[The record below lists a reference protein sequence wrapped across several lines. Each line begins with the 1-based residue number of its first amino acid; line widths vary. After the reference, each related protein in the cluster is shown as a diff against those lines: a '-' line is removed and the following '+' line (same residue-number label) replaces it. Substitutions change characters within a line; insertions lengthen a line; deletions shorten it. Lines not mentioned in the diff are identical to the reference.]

1 MKLLTKYNRI
11 NIITTI
17 LIFIAGS
24 IAFYFVLYYVLTDQL
39 DRGLRVEQQ
48 EIVNYVNKNNA
59 LPEIHSTKHQWIELS
74 ETIVAITDPKPHYG
88 QAYNILEQEK
98 EVVRQLTFTT
108 AVNDKLYRVT
118 VNQSVT
124 ESEDLLEL
132 IIMLTMGMIALVLI
146 SNYLVNRKVVNKLW
160 EPFYTTIN
168 NIRNHKLAAQE
179 PLLLP
184 SSRIEEIDLLN
195 DSINKMTYRI
205 HRDYINLRTFTEN
218 ASHEMQTPLAVIRSK
233 TEGLLQETEGQE
245 KTINQLLAIENAAL
259 KLSRLHQSLLL
270 LTKLENRQFPLNEQ
284 VNLEE
289 ILREKLEEKQA
300 LISAR
305 SLALQ
310 TYTTEVILAFHHH
323 LAEILLNNLLSNVI
337 RYTPE
342 NGNVTIS
349 LDRESLSVS
358 NTAAGAPL
366 DNEKIFQRFYKAE
379 QSSEGTGLGLS
390 IVKEICI
397 LAGFRFSYHYN
408 NGEHHFLISF
418 S

>member
-1 MKLLTKYNRI
+1 MKLLAKYNRV
-11 NIITTI
+11 NIVTTI

-59 LPEIHSTKHQWIELS
+59 LPEIHSTKHQWMEFS
-74 ETIVAITDPKPHYG
+74 QTNVAIKDPEPHYG

-108 AVNDKLYRVT
+108 PVNGLLYRIT

-160 EPFYTTIN
+160 EPFYATIN

-179 PLLLP
+179 PLHLP
-184 SSRIEEIDLLN
+184 SSHIEEIDLLN
-195 DSINKMTYRI
+195 DSINKMTSRI

-233 TEGLLQETEGQE
+233 TENLLQDTEGQE
-245 KTINQLLAIENAAL
+245 KTMKQLLAIESAAM

-270 LTKLENRQFPLNEQ
+270 LTKLENRQFQLNEE
-284 VNLEE
+284 VNLEMM
-289 ILREKLEEKQA
+289 LREKLEEKET
-300 LISAR
+300 LIAAR

-310 TYTTEVILAFHHH
+310 TYTTEVILSFHHH
-323 LAEILLNNLLSNVI
+323 LAEILLNNLISNVI

-342 NGNVTIS
+342 YGNVTIS
-349 LDRESLSVS
+349 LDQQSLSVS
-358 NTAAGAPL
+358 NTAAGDPL

-390 IVKEICI
+390 IVKEICA
-397 LAGFRFSYHYN
+397 LAGFRFSYKYDQ
-408 NGEHHFLISF
+408 GEHHFLINF